1 MKMNRGPRQ
10 PARDPVCLSAASGGR
25 GSCFRSAA
33 RAYAARTRAY
43 FSLVGKVGKSTPEPA
58 ALDSLA
64 HRPEGDTLCFVLFC
78 LRCDLEDWLFCG
90 VPWAAS
96 GRSVCGYALLADI
109 AAAPKAPASTIGA
122 RRYSA
127 VLAVDADQFKKRR
140 SSDPPPI
147 DPVGSRRSPARQR
160 RHWLR
165 TKQGIVGGKNQHPR
179 HSGASQGGPPP

>member
-64 HRPEGDTLCFVLFC
+64 HRLAAILYVLFTLRSGRLFVLRRRF
-78 LRCDLEDWLFCG
+78 G
-90 VPWAAS
+90 PPAVP
-96 GRSVCGYALLADI
+96 RSCGYALPVDF
-109 AAAPKAPASTIGA
+109 AAAPIEPACFPVSKPVLVCFAHVGAHIVRPLTKELHCSIGGDGPQG
-122 RRYSA
+122 RRKE
-127 VLAVDADQFKKRR
+127 FCRNIR
-140 SSDPPPI
+140 NIP
-147 DPVGSRRSPARQR
+147 
-160 RHWLR
+160 
-165 TKQGIVGGKNQHPR
+165 
-179 HSGASQGGPPP
+179 